1 VSRENVE
8 VVRRLWEGLERDPDM
23 SWLALCDEH
32 MEIRNPP
39 GLPVADEYH
48 GHQGARQWATEVW
61 EVFSQF
67 HHEVQELIDAGDDE
81 TVVSVQRLQG
91 RMRHSQ
97 IEMNAEWATVWT
109 LRGGKALRAHGYLT
123 KAQALEAVGLR
134 E

>member
-1 VSRENVE
+1 
-8 VVRRLWEGLERDPDM
+8 
-23 SWLALCDEH
+23 
-32 MEIRNPP
+32 
-39 GLPVADEYH
+39 VADEYH